1 MSAKW
6 GVIAALVA
14 PLVVGCTQAPVTG
27 DRVAEAGASVGM
39 ARSCAWQLEQVVDA
53 DPRGTAQALRI
64 DPARLAAFAAGK
76 TAAEVREAIAERLA
90 EAQDNARAAGSLAAL
105 AVDGSEG
112 LAAVALARAEKSLA
126 ATRALCSAVSGLPA
140 GLALRGP

>member
-27 DRVAEAGASVGM
+27 DRIAEAGASVGM

-64 DPARLAAFAAGK
+64 DPARLAAFAPGR
-76 TAAEVREAIAERLA
+76 TAAEVRQAIAERLV
-90 EAQDNARAAGSLAAL
+90 EAQDNARAAGTIAAL
-105 AVDGSEG
+105 TVDGSEG
-112 LAAVALARAEKSLA
+112 LTAIALSRAEQSLA
-126 ATRALCSAVSGLPA
+126 ATRTLCSAVAGLPA
-140 GLALRGP
+140 GLAIRGP